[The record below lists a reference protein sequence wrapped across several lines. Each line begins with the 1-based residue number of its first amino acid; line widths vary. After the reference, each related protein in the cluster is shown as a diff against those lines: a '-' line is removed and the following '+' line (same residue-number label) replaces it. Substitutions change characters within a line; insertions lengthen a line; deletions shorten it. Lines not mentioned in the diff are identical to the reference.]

1 MSEEQ
6 MQELFVERIS
16 NVAHANGVFRIT
28 LGVNE
33 DVNNVRPSVRLLV
46 PANQLGPMLQGI
58 ANAAKNIGE
67 QIQFKGDESPA
78 ETPKS
83 APKARSAA
91 TQSRRSTAKP
101 KAKPASKSKAKK

>member
-1 MSEEQ
+1 MAEENV
-6 MQELFVERIS
+6 QELFVERIS
-16 NVAHANGVFRIT
+16 NVAHANGVFRVT

-67 QIQFKGDESPA
+67 QIQFKGDESDNEA
-78 ETPKS
+78 PKS
-83 APKARSAA
+83 ASSDTKRTA
-91 TQSRRSTAKP
+91 AKP
-101 KAKPASKSKAKK
+101 KAKAAAKPKTKK